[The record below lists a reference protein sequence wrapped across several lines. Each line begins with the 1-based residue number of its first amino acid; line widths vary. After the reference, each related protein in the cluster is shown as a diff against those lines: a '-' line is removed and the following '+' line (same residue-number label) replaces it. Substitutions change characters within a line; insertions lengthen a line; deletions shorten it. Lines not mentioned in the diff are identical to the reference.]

1 MSIYE
6 DSFQVK
12 KPVAIHAVAKEERAK
27 NCSAAQVFNAMKGV
41 GTPNGSEQLELAGG
55 GSLTRQDIEN
65 ATRGIRSDLRSI
77 LPSTGFVKDV
87 AEAEVILDENGWL
100 YRQYN
105 VTDAKGEKRWGLAF
119 GHPERLEILKCRSHL
134 TLFDSTHKLDRW
146 KHNMFSSLVRD
157 EQGTWIL
164 VTHCVIER
172 ENGETLSEAL
182 WCFKIWCPGWTPRY
196 VMTDD
201 SSIE

>member
-1 MSIYE
+1 M
-6 DSFQVK
+6 
-12 KPVAIHAVAKEERAK
+12 
-27 NCSAAQVFNAMKGV
+27 
-41 GTPNGSEQLELAGG
+41 
-55 GSLTRQDIEN
+55 
-65 ATRGIRSDLRSI
+65 
-77 LPSTGFVKDV
+77 LPSTDFVKDV

-146 KHNMFSSLVRD
+146 KHNMFSFLVRD
-157 EQGTWIL
+157 EQGTWIP
-164 VTHCVIER
+164 VAHCVVGR
-172 ENGETLSEAL
+172 ENGETLSGAL
-182 WCFKIWCPGWTPRY
+182 RCFKIWCPGWTPRY

-201 SSIE
+201 SSIEQKAVGLAFPGLSMGEQEVSHLLRTVYSEGTLKRRLGSDSTKKSYDLLRRAMYLV